1 MVISLS
7 QGNKILQD
15 LQEYCPTIGLK
26 SIILFN
32 YSCQFALTDVLR
44 YHVGFVL
51 TINFCLNYII
61 NFLYSNLSNMNNSKF
76 VVDNID
82 YHQFIKQLQI
92 IDLQWFHCFHP
103 YCVLLILYTI
113 IWIIIGLHL
122 SKWCLPFYRSW
133 WPGQETERGRLH
145 QAWGL
150 PGGGL
155 GDVWILGLQFPVSWE
170 RYICHGFHHAT
181 PCTIWTVMVC
191 HTAGSFNR

>member
-103 YCVLLILYTI
+103 YCVLYN
-113 IWIIIGLHL
+113 HL
-122 SKWCLPFYRSW
+122 NYNRPTFIK
-133 WPGQETERGRLH
+133 
-145 QAWGL
+145 
-150 PGGGL
+150 
-155 GDVWILGLQFPVSWE
+155 
-170 RYICHGFHHAT
+170 
-181 PCTIWTVMVC
+181 MVF
-191 HTAGSFNR
+191 TFLSQLVTWARN